1 MPLRRCQ
8 PAHVDASRR
17 PARRGAL
24 VSVCA
29 VALLGVAC
37 TPARSDPVGRRGA
50 SSAGAA
56 SVGAAPRVDAS
67 APADPSPATPAVPAR
82 SALPTASPI
91 SSWPP
96 APPVGAVGLLAAG
109 SDPSVLPGALLIVD
123 KGNNRLVVVDP
134 RGRLLWQWPQPGDLS
149 TGQTFLIPDD
159 AFFTPDGLDI
169 VVTQEDNFV
178 VTEVSI
184 ATRKIV
190 WRYGQPGTPGSG
202 PGYLWNPD
210 DAMLL
215 PDGMVIAADI
225 KNCRLVELRPGMPA
239 PVWAVGR
246 IGLCRH
252 APPSRFG
259 SPNGVFPLPD
269 GHFLVTEINR
279 DWVDEIDLAG
289 HVLWS
294 THPPNVAYPSDSNQY
309 KPGEYL
315 TVDYADPGQV
325 VIFDSTGRTI
335 WRWNPSTGPGRLNH
349 PSLAEPLPNGDIV
362 VNDDRNHRVIVI
374 DPKSNRI
381 VWQYGHTGIA
391 GSAPGY
397 LNNPD
402 GLDPVPPSSY
412 ADAMTIPT
420 GGPAVK

>member
-1 MPLRRCQ
+1 M
-8 PAHVDASRR
+8 
-17 PARRGAL
+17 
-24 VSVCA
+24 
-29 VALLGVAC
+29 ALLGVAC
-37 TPARSDPVGRRGA
+37 TPAPSVPVAGRAAPSGGGTIVA
-50 SSAGAA
+50 S
-56 SVGAAPRVDAS
+56 APRVDAS
-67 APADPSPATPAVPAR
+67 ALAGQLPVTLADPAR
-82 SALPTASPI
+82 SPLPVASP
-91 SSWPP
+91 SNGWPP
-96 APPVGAVGLLAAG
+96 AAPPDAAALLAAG
-109 SDPSVLPGALLIVD
+109 SDPSVLPAPLLIVD
-123 KGNNRLVVVDP
+123 KGNNRLLVVDP
-134 RGRLLWQWPQPGDLS
+134 QGRLLWQWPQPGDLS

-169 VVTQEDNFV
+169 IVTQEDNFV
-178 VTEVSI
+178 VTEIDI

-190 WRYGQPGTPGSG
+190 WRYGQPGTHGSG

-225 KNCRLVELRPGMPA
+225 KNCRLVQLKPGMSA
-239 PVWAVGR
+239 PVWAIGR
-246 IGLCRH
+246 IGSCRH
-252 APPSRFG
+252 TPPLRFG

-269 GHFLVTEINR
+269 GNFLVTEINR

-294 THPPNVAYPSDSNQY
+294 THPPNIAYPSDSNQY

-325 VIFDSTGRTI
+325 VIFDSTGRAI
-335 WRWNPSTGPGRLNH
+335 WRWNPSAGPGRLNH

-374 DPKSNRI
+374 DPKANRI

-402 GLDPVPPSSY
+402 GLDPAPPWSY
-412 ADAMTIPT
+412 ADAMTIRT
-420 GGPAVK
+420 GAPAVK